1 MKRGTNM
8 NTIQNQETQLTNKCD
23 VFVAEALAL
32 SVVDNDS
39 YLRASNYL
47 KADKDLIDSIE
58 GYWKEPKSNAY
69 QSWKSICNKENE
81 MKKPLQE
88 VEKKLKKEIADYMV
102 ILEEERKKL
111 ESSIRE
117 ETGMEISLAPDT
129 PQVKGT
135 SFQDDYSIII
145 TDESK
150 IPFSIN
156 GVQLLKADTSA
167 IKKLVKLAKG
177 NINIP
182 GVNIEKT
189 KIVKVR

>member
-1 MKRGTNM
+1 MNNITEMKD
-8 NTIQNQETQLTNKCD
+8 TQLNDRCTL
-23 VFVAEALAL
+23 FVNEALAL
-32 SVVDNDS
+32 SVTDNES
-39 YLRASNYL
+39 YLTASNYL

-58 GYWKEPKSNAY
+58 EYWKEPKANAY
-69 QSWKSICNKENE
+69 QSWKSICAKENE

-102 ILEEERKKL
+102 ILEEDRKKL
-111 ESSIRE
+111 EASIKA
-117 ETGMEISLAPDT
+117 ETGMDVAFVSDT
-129 PQVKGT
+129 PVVKGT
-135 SFQDDYSIII
+135 SFQDDYNIII
-145 TDESK
+145 EDESK

-167 IKKLVKLAKG
+167 IKKLIKLAKG

-182 GVNIEKT
+182 GVKVEKT

>member
-1 MKRGTNM
+1 M

>member
-1 MKRGTNM
+1 M
-8 NTIQNQETQLTNKCD
+8 NNIQTTENQLTNKCD
-23 VFVAEALAL
+23 LFVAEALAL
-32 SVVDNDS
+32 SVTDNES
-39 YLRASNYL
+39 YLTASNYL

-58 GYWKEPKSNAY
+58 GYWKEPKANAY
-69 QSWKSICNKENE
+69 QSWKSICAKENE

-88 VEKKLKKEIADYMV
+88 VEKKLKKEIADYMI
-102 ILEEERKKL
+102 ILEEDRKKL
-111 ESSIRE
+111 EDSIRQ
-117 ETGMEISLAPDT
+117 ETGMDVTLTSDT

-135 SFQDDYSIII
+135 SFQDDYNIII
-145 TDESK
+145 EDESK
-150 IPFSIN
+150 IPFSLN

-182 GVNIEKT
+182 GIKVEKT